1 MIRFNLGYWLAAL
14 HAIHE
19 PCVQTIHPYTIHKRT
34 YLHPGQSPPRS
45 LLLRTC
51 PQARIA
57 HSISPLQA
65 TYLPQADLLRIT
77 AKEAG
82 RLKMPSAWG
91 LAQRHGD
98 GNEQQYRTQPP
109 RRQVPAVIISGRS
122 GTNNY
127 RLCYLSSASFAKTP
141 STFLCSIKVAH
152 FRNRSK
158 AN

>member
-14 HAIHE
+14 YAIHK
-19 PCVQTIHPYTIHKRT
+19 PCIQTIHPYTIHKRT
-34 YLHPGQSPPRS
+34 YLHPCQSPPRS

-77 AKEAG
+77 AKHA
-82 RLKMPSAWG
+82 RLKACLLPWG

-109 RRQVPAVIISGRS
+109 RRPSPSSDNIRKVR
-122 GTNNY
+122 NKNY
-127 RLCYLSSASFAKTP
+127 RLCYCVQRI
-141 STFLCSIKVAH
+141 LC
-152 FRNRSK
+152 
-158 AN
+158 